1 MIKLL
6 TDSQHRNFLRL
17 WLAQLISQFGDRIHQ
32 LALVGLIAERTSGSA
47 VDLAKIMAF
56 TILPVFLIQPF
67 AGVFVDRWDRRTT
80 LFLCDLARGGLVI
93 LIPLVFFFWQSMIP
107 IYIIVFLAFCFSRF
121 YSPAKMSILPDLVGK
136 DHLAMANS
144 LVSTTGMIAFVL
156 GCALGGFF
164 IDYFGSRTGFMID
177 AATFFVSALFIF
189 SIDVSKR
196 LKVDK
201 TKLLRTSREIVGPIR
216 KSVSAE
222 LKEGLRYLIRNKEI
236 RAIIS
241 VLFTLL
247 AAAGSVYVVLIVFV
261 QESFNSVT
269 RDLGVLAV
277 CLGCGLFTGAIS
289 YGKWGRTA
297 AWDKTIF
304 FCLLLGGLM
313 LIIFAWVVRQ
323 YPNILTAMSLSF
335 FMGVVIGPAFIA
347 ANTVVHLVSEEG
359 MRGKMFSALEIVI
372 HFAFLVAM
380 FLSSLLSEFIPRVII
395 LIAVGIGVMIVGVS
409 GLIKAR
415 KGGFALGGPNM
426 A

>member
-6 TDSQHRNFLRL
+6 TDAQHRNFLRL
-17 WLAQLISQFGDRIHQ
+17 WLAQLISQFGDRVHQ

-80 LFLCDLARGGLVI
+80 LFFCDLARGGLVI
-93 LIPLVFFFWQSMIP
+93 LIPLIFFFWQSMVP
-107 IYIIVFLAFCFSRF
+107 IYVIVFLAFCFSRF

-136 DHLAMANS
+136 DYLAMANS
-144 LVSTTGMIAFVL
+144 LVSTTGMVAFVL
-156 GCALGGFF
+156 GCAVGGFL
-164 IDYFGSRTGFMID
+164 IDSLGSRTGFMID

-201 TKLLRTSREIVGPIR
+201 TKLLQTSREIAGPIR
-216 KSVSAE
+216 QSVSAE
-222 LKEGLRYLIRNKEI
+222 LKEGLRYLMRNKEI
-236 RAIIS
+236 RAIIG

-277 CLGCGLFTGAIS
+277 CLGFGLFVGAVG

-297 AWDKTIF
+297 AWEKTIF
-304 FCLLLGGLM
+304 FCLLLGGAMLM
-313 LIIFAWVVRQ
+313 LFAWVVHRH
-323 YPNILTAMSLSF
+323 PDIWTAMALSF
-335 FMGVVIGPAFIA
+335 LMGVVTGPAFIA
-347 ANTVVHLVSEEG
+347 ANTVIHLVSEEG

-372 HFAFLVAM
+372 HFAFLAAM
-380 FLSSLLSEFIPRVII
+380 FLSSVLSEFVPRVII
-395 LIAVGIGVMIVGVS
+395 LLAVGLGVMVVGIS

-415 KGGFALGGPNM
+415 KGGFALGGSRV